1 MKHLMLTGKPGIGK
15 TTLIRQISE
24 ELKNLG
30 KPVQGFFTQEVRESG
45 MRIGFD
51 VIFLDGAKPCP
62 LARIDS
68 TAYGERLPK
77 VGRYSVMT
85 REFDL
90 IAVASLKVRSP
101 DDKNYYVFVDEI
113 GKMELFS
120 SRFKQAV
127 SKLLECD
134 HVTVVGTVP
143 NLTASSPA
151 FVKSVHSNK
160 QVHVVE
166 ITHQNR
172 NDIFKDLISYLT

>member
-1 MKHLMLTGKPGIGK
+1 MLTGKPGIGK

-30 KPVQGFFTQEVRESG
+30 RHVQGFFTQEVRESG
-45 MRIGFD
+45 VRIGFD

-68 TAYGERLPK
+68 TAYGNRLPK

-85 REFDL
+85 HEFDL

-101 DDKNYYVFVDEI
+101 DGQMCYMFVDEI

-120 SRFKQAV
+120 SRFKQVV
-127 SKLLECD
+127 SRLLECD
-134 HVTVVGTVP
+134 NVIVVGTVP
-143 NLTASSPA
+143 SMTASTPA

-172 NDIFKDLISYLT
+172 NDILKDLMSYLV